1 MRINA
6 DIGERG
12 HSHPV
17 DTELMRWLDIA
28 NLACGG
34 HAGNESSVAVFREL
48 AAVHCVGVS
57 AHLSYPDPDH
67 FGRRTMD
74 LSPEHLLAALNEQH
88 SRLRDVGTVKFHGAL
103 YHDCEC
109 IPGLAEILADWCCTA
124 GVHRLLAPW
133 ESRMAEAARDAG
145 MEVLGEAFADR
156 RYYVDSDTGKLTL
169 VPRTEA
175 GACIETVEEALAQ
188 CRRIALSGEV
198 DPVNT
203 STPHPLTAQTLC
215 IHSDAPIALELA
227 QALAE
232 EDWMHHAPD
241 V

>member
-1 MRINA
+1 
-6 DIGERG
+6 
-12 HSHPV
+12 
-17 DTELMRWLDIA
+17 
-28 NLACGG
+28 
-34 HAGNESSVAVFREL
+34 
-48 AAVHCVGVS
+48 
-57 AHLSYPDPDH
+57 
-67 FGRRTMD
+67 
-74 LSPEHLLAALNEQH
+74 
-88 SRLRDVGTVKFHGAL
+88 
-103 YHDCEC
+103 
-109 IPGLAEILADWCCTA
+109 
-124 GVHRLLAPW
+124 
-133 ESRMAEAARDAG
+133 MAEAARDAG

-227 QALAE
+227 RALAE